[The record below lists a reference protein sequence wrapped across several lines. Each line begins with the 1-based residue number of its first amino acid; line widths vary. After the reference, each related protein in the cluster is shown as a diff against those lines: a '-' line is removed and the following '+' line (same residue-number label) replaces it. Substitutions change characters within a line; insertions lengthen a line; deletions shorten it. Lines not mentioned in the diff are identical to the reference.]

1 MCVGVIKNW
10 FFFFWVCRPP
20 GGGLCGGVMALW
32 PPKGQGGSATGFR
45 MKKKQSEE
53 QATSFLFSPW
63 ELKKTKGKV
72 LQWEHGE
79 HKRN

>member
-1 MCVGVIKNW
+1 MCGCYKKLI
-10 FFFFWVCRPP
+10 FFLLGFVL
-20 GGGLCGGVMALW
+20 GGGGGGWGMA
-32 PPKGQGGSATGFR
+32 PQRTGSATGFR

-79 HKRN
+79 DKRN